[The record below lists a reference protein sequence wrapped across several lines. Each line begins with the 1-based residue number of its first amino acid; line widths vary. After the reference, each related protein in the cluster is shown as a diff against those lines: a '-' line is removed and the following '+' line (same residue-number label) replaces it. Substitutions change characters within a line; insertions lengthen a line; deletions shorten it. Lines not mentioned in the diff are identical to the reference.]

1 MYQIYP
7 AKQPCI
13 IGKLQTTT
21 KNKVFKMLAINTELL
36 LENQDLSIFKITEN
50 FTCVRFLDQNKERF
64 ELEFNLEK
72 GTSFNTFLIKS
83 NEELYIIH
91 PPEKEYSK
99 SINQIISSFFDQ
111 FELHKIN
118 IITGHINPKIIETIK
133 FISTKFSNLTITC
146 SNPGFKLISELW
158 NQKNP
163 NSTNFINAKLPT
175 INVIKK
181 ELCLE
186 LENNLLELFP
196 IPTARW
202 PGGLIVYESN
212 EEMLLSEKI
221 FSAHIASKVWS
232 ENNRVSTEIDRKHF
246 YDCLMAPMSS
256 QIITIAEKI
265 SELDIKSIAPLHGPA
280 VEYSLKSFIN
290 DYIRWGEN
298 LSTNNTKIALIY
310 ASAYGNTASI
320 GDALAKGINRTTV
333 EVESIN
339 CEFSSNDVL
348 IKSIQNADGYLIGSP
363 TLGGHAPTPI
373 ISALGTLLSE
383 GNRDKPVG
391 IFGSF
396 GWSGE
401 AIDLLETKLKD
412 GGFKFSFDPIRIKFS
427 PSKPKIK
434 ELEDIG
440 THFGRKILKKVKK
453 KIRKSDTG
461 MISSKTD
468 PTLQALG
475 RVLGSLCIL
484 TASKG
489 KDENNVKGAMLA
501 SWVSQASFS
510 PPGLSIAVAKDR
522 SVESLLQIG
531 DTFALNIL
539 GEKDF
544 KGPLKRFTKHFSPG
558 EDRFE
563 GLDIEFTPNDQI
575 IIPESLAWLD
585 ACVKERMECGDHWV
599 IYAEVLHGNVLKSDS
614 LTAVHHRKSGANY

>member
-1 MYQIYP
+1 MSGI
-7 AKQPCI
+7 
-13 IGKLQTTT
+13 
-21 KNKVFKMLAINTELL
+21 NKRLL
-36 LENQDLSIFKITEN
+36 LGNKNISTFEITKN
-50 FTCVRFLDQNKERF
+50 FTCIRFLDQTKERF

-72 GTSFNTFLIKS
+72 GTSFNTFLIISKD
-83 NEELYIIH
+83 ELFIIH

-99 SINQIISSFFDQ
+99 SINEVISNFHDEFK
-111 FELHKIN
+111 FKKIH
-118 IITGHINPKIIETIK
+118 IITGHVNPKIIETIK
-133 FISTKFSNLTITC
+133 SISVQFSNLTITC

-163 NSTNFINAKLPT
+163 NVKTFVKQELPIIN
-175 INVIKK
+175 IIKK
-181 ELCLE
+181 EFNLE
-186 LENNLLELFP
+186 LENISLKLFP

-202 PGGLIVYESN
+202 PGGLIVYEEN
-212 EEMLLSEKI
+212 QEILLSEKI
-221 FSAHIASKVWS
+221 FSAHLASEEWS
-232 ENNRVSTEIDRKHF
+232 ETNRMSTEIDRKHF

-256 QIITIAEKI
+256 QIISIAEKI
-265 SELDIKSIAPLHGPA
+265 SELEIKTIAPLHGPA
-280 VEYSLKSFIN
+280 IEYSLKSFLN

-298 LSTNNTKIALIY
+298 LSTNNSKIVLIY

-320 GDALAKGINRTTV
+320 GDALAKGVNRTSV

-339 CEFSSNDVL
+339 CEFTSNDEL

-373 ISALGTLLSE
+373 VSALGTLLSE

-427 PSKPKIK
+427 PNKPKIK
-434 ELEDIG
+434 ELEEIG
-440 THFGRKILKKVKK
+440 THFGRKILKKAKQ

-475 RVLGSLCIL
+475 RVLGSLCVL

-489 KDENNVKGAMLA
+489 KDDNNVKGAMLA

-522 SVESLLQIG
+522 SVESLLQKG
-531 DTFALNIL
+531 DSFALNIL

-544 KGPLKRFTKHFSPG
+544 RESLKRFTKPFSPG
-558 EDRFE
+558 EDRFK
-563 GLDIEFTPNDQI
+563 GLDIELTPNNQI

-585 ACVKERMECGDHWV
+585 ASVKERMECGDHWV
-599 IYAEVLHGNVLKSDS
+599 IYAEVLHGNILKSDS

>member
-1 MYQIYP
+1 MS
-7 AKQPCI
+7 
-13 IGKLQTTT
+13 
-21 KNKVFKMLAINTELL
+21 VINTISL
-36 LENQDLSIFKITEN
+36 LENKNLSIFEITEN
-50 FTCVRFLDQNKERF
+50 FTCIRFLDQNKERF

-72 GTSFNTFLIKS
+72 GTSFNTFLIIS
-83 NEELYIIH
+83 NNDFFIIH
-91 PPEKEYSK
+91 PPEKEYSE
-99 SINQIISSFFDQ
+99 SINEIISNFHNEFN
-111 FELHKIN
+111 FNKID
-118 IITGHINPKIIETIK
+118 IITGHVNPKIIETIK
-133 FISTKFSNLTITC
+133 SISDQFSNLAITC

-163 NSTNFINAKLPT
+163 NLKTFNERELPKIN
-175 INVIKK
+175 IVKK
-181 ELCLE
+181 ELYLE
-186 LENNLLELFP
+186 LENISLKLIP
-196 IPTARW
+196 VPTARW
-202 PGGLIVYESN
+202 PGGLIIYEEN
-212 EEMLLSEKI
+212 QEILLSEKI
-221 FSAHIASKVWS
+221 FSAHLASEEWS
-232 ENNRVSTEIDRKHF
+232 ETNRISTEIDRKYF
-246 YDCLMAPMSS
+246 YDCLMAPMSN
-256 QIITIAEKI
+256 QILSIAEKI
-265 SELDIKSIAPLHGPA
+265 SELDIKTIAPLHGPA
-280 VEYSLKSFIN
+280 IEYSLKSFLN
-290 DYIRWGEN
+290 DYTRWGEN
-298 LSTNNTKIALIY
+298 LSTNNSKIVLIY

-320 GDALAKGINRTTV
+320 GDALAKGVNRTSV

-339 CEFSSNDVL
+339 CEFTSNDEL

-373 ISALGTLLSE
+373 VSALGTLLSE

-427 PSKPKIK
+427 PNKPKIK
-434 ELEDIG
+434 ELEEIG
-440 THFGRKILKKVKK
+440 THFGRKILKKAKQ

-475 RVLGSLCIL
+475 RVLGSLCVL

-522 SVESLLQIG
+522 SVESLLQKG
-531 DTFALNIL
+531 DSFALNIL
-539 GEKDF
+539 SENDF
-544 KGPLKRFTKHFSPG
+544 REPLKRFTKPFSPG

-563 GLDIEFTPNDQI
+563 GLDIELTPNNQV
-575 IIPESLAWLD
+575 IIPEALAWLD

-599 IYAEVLHGNVLKSDS
+599 IYAEVLHGNILKSDS

>member
-1 MYQIYP
+1 MSE
-7 AKQPCI
+7 
-13 IGKLQTTT
+13 
-21 KNKVFKMLAINTELL
+21 INTTLL
-36 LENQDLSIFKITEN
+36 LENKNLSTFEITRN
-50 FTCVRFLDQNKERF
+50 FTCVRFFDKNKDRF

-72 GTSFNTFLIKS
+72 GTSFNTFLIRS
-83 NEELYIIH
+83 NKELFVIH
-91 PPEKEYSK
+91 PPEKDYSN
-99 SINQIISSFFDQ
+99 SIKEIISTFFDQ
-111 FELHKIN
+111 FQLNKIN

-133 FISTKFSNLTITC
+133 IISTQCSNLTIIC

-158 NQKNP
+158 NQKKP
-163 NSTNFINAKLPT
+163 NAKTFVEQKLPK
-175 INVIKK
+175 INLVKK
-181 ELCLE
+181 ELSLKLENSTLE
-186 LENNLLELFP
+186 LIP

-212 EEMLLSEKI
+212 QEILLSEKM
-221 FSAHIASKVWS
+221 FAAHVATEDWA
-232 ENNRVSTEIDRKHF
+232 ENNRMSTEIDRKHF
-246 YDCLMAPMSS
+246 YDCLMAPMSN

-265 SELDIKSIAPLHGPA
+265 SELEIKTIAPVHGPA
-280 VEYSLKSFIN
+280 IEYSLKSFLN
-290 DYIRWGEN
+290 DYIRWGAN
-298 LSTNNTKIALIY
+298 LSTNNPRIVLIY

-320 GDALAKGINRTTV
+320 GDALAKGVNRTSV

-339 CEFSSNDVL
+339 CEFTSNDEL

-373 ISALGTLLSE
+373 VSALGTLLSE

-427 PSKPKIK
+427 PNKPKIK
-434 ELEDIG
+434 ELEEIG
-440 THFGRKILKKVKK
+440 THFGRKILKKAKQ

-475 RVLGSLCIL
+475 RVLGSLCVL

-510 PPGLSIAVAKDR
+510 PPGLSISVAKDR
-522 SVESLLQIG
+522 SVESLLQKG
-531 DTFALNIL
+531 DSFALNIL
-539 GEKDF
+539 SEKDF
-544 KGPLKRFTKHFSPG
+544 REPLKRFTKPFSPG

-563 GLDIEFTPNDQI
+563 GLDIELTPNDQV

-585 ACVKERMECGDHWV
+585 ASVKDRMECGDHWV
-599 IYAEVLHGNVLKSDS
+599 IYAEVLHGNILKSDS